1 MEKPISDEGLYVL
14 LNDNK
19 INETQFKKYLRD
31 YATKYG
37 WEIGNRRREYTPY
50 SILVTNSNNEKLDL
64 DELWLNENNYIY
76 ISNLLNNDQTIIN
89 LLYERTVN
97 GAQGFRYVIQF
108 LFLYN
113 ITRIHKKIEK
123 DSEGVIYNQNANK
136 IFNNINPSNIIYN
149 KLSELTEY
157 EKILINIMNEEAQLL
172 VPDGSISENIHPFSG
187 ISMSDKG
194 YFYQIVKSK
203 FYLFLNRVTLRYY
216 KTLINNKMI
225 TKKLKGGAKF
235 LLFIEIL
242 LPKTVV
248 NKIFKNKNIIKN
260 NSENIKKITN
270 NKLNKTIVAPPDIKE
285 LLPKQKKD
293 YKVKVSKLQKEI
305 KDNFKIKNGRSINGR
320 KIGKDLIANNV
331 IYK

>member
-31 YATKYG
+31 YSTKYG

-113 ITRIHKKIEK
+113 ITRIHKKIENCK
-123 DSEGVIYNQNANK
+123 EAK
-136 IFNNINPSNIIYN
+136 LLSNYN
-149 KLSELTEY
+149 KKYSCST
-157 EKILINIMNEEAQLL
+157 
-172 VPDGSISENIHPFSG
+172 SF
-187 ISMSDKG
+187 
-194 YFYQIVKSK
+194 F
-203 FYLFLNRVTLRYY
+203 R
-216 KTLINNKMI
+216 
-225 TKKLKGGAKF
+225 
-235 LLFIEIL
+235 
-242 LPKTVV
+242 
-248 NKIFKNKNIIKN
+248 
-260 NSENIKKITN
+260 
-270 NKLNKTIVAPPDIKE
+270 
-285 LLPKQKKD
+285 
-293 YKVKVSKLQKEI
+293 
-305 KDNFKIKNGRSINGR
+305 
-320 KIGKDLIANNV
+320 
-331 IYK
+331 